1 MPQNKNLA
9 WENLIMAKATN
20 GIGEFDQKLLDIM
33 NGRMTDVSEI
43 AAVLAQADEARFV
56 DVLNHLDGTVLS
68 EVMDKL
74 PENKRVMIAEY
85 VKVRQMAGNIRQE
98 NDVWS
103 VSAEE
108 YVKNSENLSKWKV
121 DLNGEEF
128 KSAREVV
135 DWMNVSDDE
144 KKVLM
149 ETAAKKVLEESRT
162 VKGLT
167 EKQYKEAI
175 NYEIQVA
182 VYMAATATAVVKEGV
197 NPKVATQEAV
207 NKFVAE
213 GNKKNSLD
221 VSVDAIAAYAA
232 STHEWIEERK
242 NRALVAFADTKFG
255 KQVENIAKA
264 TERELKA
271 WDTALS
277 NNKTIGKAYKVA
289 RKYAP
294 VIGKIARG
302 AAIGAG
308 MLAVAHMAPAGMAGY
323 AAYAVATSTK
333 PLLEDYKKAKAQ
345 AAAKGQN
352 LGFSAFASQN
362 KIDVVKSSVM
372 AVNMFVSGVVGY
384 GALGLNNLATRGG
397 IAAGMGI
404 LNTLAIHHRDEKAA
418 AAAANPNGNT
428 NAPKASWTRAF
439 VRGMGNSAFG
449 FGLGMLFRNW
459 DSLFGKETTAEI
471 TEKTIDMPGAAE
483 ADSTNVTDSTVVKP
497 DLPEG
502 ISEQDKQ
509 DILAMLE
516 DDCNC
521 DEPGKVNANDC
532 EAKIKR
538 QEQVV
543 DYEDGVAGSDAEKA
557 KYAELKRFWKDRAN
571 KFLEPCEQQDLELLF
586 KAGKL
591 NMDDFPGINSM
602 EEFTYKF
609 GLMRKMNLPHQ
620 RPLVE
625 EIGEMLKKAQDVRCG
640 EDDSNAK
647 FEELMKM
654 KAMHP
659 DFAHDVANGMN
670 SYDNRGHYLCEEP
683 KPVVHEEVKSAPQKD
698 PEPVKTEKTT
708 VPVVEEEEVQPV
720 RTAIIEE
727 QPVYDQ
733 PAVYQVSFE
742 DGEKAPQLGGKDYR
756 NASYDYKPGP
766 VYENTVSLGGNNVV
780 EYQFQ
785 DGVLNVTSASIESD
799 EGVRALAEQLRGFPD
814 VADPE
819 QKAAE
824 IVAKAGVYMDLAE
837 NTEHPEKIH
846 GLNQWIAGYSKD
858 LERHGIEFKD
868 DGLGVKEGFD
878 KQAAIQEM
886 NSRAGQE
893 NLKLQKEIGNAM
905 RRAARGK
912 DY

>member
-308 MLAVAHMAPAGMAGY
+308 MLAVAHMAPAGMAVY

-333 PLLEDYKKAKAQ
+333 PLLEGYKKEKDQ
-345 AAAKGQN
+345 AAARGQT
-352 LGFSAFASQN
+352 LGFSAYANQN
-362 KIDVVKSSVM
+362 KIDVIKASVG
-372 AVNMFVSGVVGY
+372 AVNMIVSGVVGY

-557 KYAELKRFWKDRAN
+557 KYAELKRFWRDRAN

-683 KPVVHEEVKSAPQKD
+683 KRVVHEEVKSAPQKD
-698 PEPVKTEKTT
+698 PEPVKTEKPT

>member
-1 MPQNKNLA
+1 
-9 WENLIMAKATN
+9 MAKATN

-308 MLAVAHMAPAGMAGY
+308 MLAVAHMAPAGMAVY

-333 PLLEDYKKAKAQ
+333 PLLEGYKKEKDQ
-345 AAAKGQN
+345 AAARGQT
-352 LGFSAFASQN
+352 LGFSAYANQN
-362 KIDVVKSSVM
+362 KIDVIKASVG
-372 AVNMFVSGVVGY
+372 AVNMIVSGVVGY

-502 ISEQDKQ
+502 ISEQDKK

-532 EAKIKR
+532 EAKIKI
-538 QEQVV
+538 Q
-543 DYEDGVAGSDAEKA
+543 EKA
-557 KYAELKRFWKDRAN
+557 PETAADLKFWASRADMFVEDCDQKD
-571 KFLEPCEQQDLELLF
+571 LDLLF

-625 EIGEMLKKAQDVRCG
+625 EIEEMLKKVQDVRCG
-640 EDDSNAK
+640 EGDSNAK

-698 PEPVKTEKTT
+698 PEPVKTEKPT

>member
-308 MLAVAHMAPAGMAGY
+308 MLAVAHMVPAGVAVY
-323 AAYAVATSTK
+323 AAYAVRTSTK
-333 PLLEDYKKAKAQ
+333 PLLEDYKKAKA
-345 AAAKGQN
+345 KDPT
-352 LGFSAFASQN
+352 LGFTAYAGQN
-362 KIDVVKSSVM
+362 KIDVVKAAVGT
-372 AVNMFVSGVVGY
+372 VNMIVSGAVGY
-384 GALGLNNLATRGG
+384 GALGLDNLVARGG
-397 IAAGMGI
+397 VAATMGVI
-404 LNTLAIHHRDEKAA
+404 NAGAIHHRDKKNAA
-418 AAAANPNGNT
+418 AAAAAGNT
-428 NAPKASWTRAF
+428 TVQQASWTRAL
-439 VRGMGNSAFG
+439 VRGIGNSVAG
-449 FGLGMLFRNW
+449 FGLGMFFRNW
-459 DSLFGKETTAEI
+459 DSWLGKETTAEI

-483 ADSTNVTDSTVVKP
+483 ADSTNVADSTVVKP
-497 DLPEG
+497 NLPEG

-521 DEPGKVNANDC
+521 DEQGKVNANDC
-532 EAKIKR
+532 EAKIKI
-538 QEQVV
+538 Q
-543 DYEDGVAGSDAEKA
+543 EKA
-557 KYAELKRFWKDRAN
+557 PETAADLQFWRSRADMFVEVCDQN
-571 KFLEPCEQQDLELLF
+571 DLELLF

-625 EIGEMLKKAQDVRCG
+625 EIEEMLKKVQDVRCG
-640 EDDSNAK
+640 EGDGNAK
-647 FEELMKM
+647 LEEVMKM
-654 KAMHP
+654 EAMHP

-698 PEPVKTEKTT
+698 PELVKTEEPT

-742 DGEKAPQLGGKDYR
+742 DGEKAPQLGGKEYR
-756 NASYDYKPGP
+756 NVSYDYKPGP

-814 VADPE
+814 VANPE

-846 GLNQWIAGYSKD
+846 GLNQWIASYSKD

-878 KQAAIQEM
+878 KQAAISAM

-893 NLKLQKEIGNAM
+893 NLKLQKEVGNAM
-905 RRAARGK
+905 RRAARNK

>member
-308 MLAVAHMAPAGMAGY
+308 MLAVAHMAPAGMAVY

-333 PLLEDYKKAKAQ
+333 PLLEGYKKEKDQ
-345 AAAKGQN
+345 AAARGQT
-352 LGFSAFASQN
+352 LGFSAYANQN
-362 KIDVVKSSVM
+362 KIDVIKASVG
-372 AVNMFVSGVVGY
+372 AVNMIVSGVVGY

-471 TEKTIDMPGAAE
+471 TAKTIDMPGAAE
-483 ADSTNVTDSTVVKP
+483 ADSTNVADSTVVKP
-497 DLPEG
+497 NLPEG
-502 ISEQDKQ
+502 INEQDKK

-532 EAKIKR
+532 EAKIKV
-538 QEQVV
+538 Q
-543 DYEDGVAGSDAEKA
+543 EKA
-557 KYAELKRFWKDRAN
+557 PETAADLKFWASRADMFVEDCDQKD
-571 KFLEPCEQQDLELLF
+571 LDLLF

-609 GLMRKMNLPHQ
+609 GLMRRMNLPHQ

-625 EIGEMLKKAQDVRCG
+625 EIEEMLKKVQDVRCG
-640 EDDSNAK
+640 EGDSNAK

-654 KAMHP
+654 EAMHP

-683 KPVVHEEVKSAPQKD
+683 KPVVHEDVKPAPQKD
-698 PEPVKTEKTT
+698 PEPVKTEKPT
-708 VPVVEEEEVQPV
+708 VPVVEEEEVRPV
-720 RTAIIEE
+720 RAAVIEE
-727 QPVYDQ
+727 QQIYDQ
-733 PAVYQVSFE
+733 PEVRKVAFV
-742 DGEKAPQLGGKDYR
+742 DGEKAPKLVGKDYR

-814 VADPE
+814 VANPE

-878 KQAAIQEM
+878 KQAAISEM
-886 NSRAGQE
+886 RSLAGQE
-893 NLKLQKEIGNAM
+893 NLKLQKEIGNAN

>member
-1 MPQNKNLA
+1 M
-9 WENLIMAKATN
+9 
-20 GIGEFDQKLLDIM
+20 
-33 NGRMTDVSEI
+33 
-43 AAVLAQADEARFV
+43 
-56 DVLNHLDGTVLS
+56 
-68 EVMDKL
+68 
-74 PENKRVMIAEY
+74 
-85 VKVRQMAGNIRQE
+85 
-98 NDVWS
+98 
-103 VSAEE
+103 
-108 YVKNSENLSKWKV
+108 
-121 DLNGEEF
+121 
-128 KSAREVV
+128 
-135 DWMNVSDDE
+135 
-144 KKVLM
+144 
-149 ETAAKKVLEESRT
+149 
-162 VKGLT
+162 
-167 EKQYKEAI
+167 
-175 NYEIQVA
+175 
-182 VYMAATATAVVKEGV
+182 
-197 NPKVATQEAV
+197 
-207 NKFVAE
+207 
-213 GNKKNSLD
+213 
-221 VSVDAIAAYAA
+221 
-232 STHEWIEERK
+232 
-242 NRALVAFADTKFG
+242 VAFADTKFG

-308 MLAVAHMAPAGMAGY
+308 MLAVAHMAPAGMAVY

-333 PLLEDYKKAKAQ
+333 PLLEGYKKEKDQ
-345 AAAKGQN
+345 AAARGQT
-352 LGFSAFASQN
+352 LGFSAYANQN
-362 KIDVVKSSVM
+362 KIDVIKASVG
-372 AVNMFVSGVVGY
+372 AVNMIVSGVVGY

-471 TEKTIDMPGAAE
+471 TAKTIDMPGAAE
-483 ADSTNVTDSTVVKP
+483 ADSTNVADSTVVKP
-497 DLPEG
+497 NLPEG
-502 ISEQDKQ
+502 INEQDKK

-532 EAKIKR
+532 EAKIKI
-538 QEQVV
+538 Q
-543 DYEDGVAGSDAEKA
+543 EKA
-557 KYAELKRFWKDRAN
+557 PETAADLKFWASRADMFVEDCDQKD
-571 KFLEPCEQQDLELLF
+571 LDLLF

-625 EIGEMLKKAQDVRCG
+625 EIEEMLKKVQDVRCG
-640 EDDSNAK
+640 EGDSNAK

-654 KAMHP
+654 EAMHP

-683 KPVVHEEVKSAPQKD
+683 KPVVHEEVKTAPQKD
-698 PEPVKTEKTT
+698 PEPVKTEKPT

-733 PAVYQVSFE
+733 PEVRKVAFV
-742 DGEKAPQLGGKDYR
+742 DGEKAPQLVGKDYR
-756 NASYDYKPGP
+756 NVSYDYQSGP

>member
-308 MLAVAHMAPAGMAGY
+308 MLAVAHMAPAGMAVY

-333 PLLEDYKKAKAQ
+333 PLLEGYKKEKDQ
-345 AAAKGQN
+345 AAARGQT
-352 LGFSAFASQN
+352 LGFSAYANQN
-362 KIDVVKSSVM
+362 KIDVIKASVG
-372 AVNMFVSGVVGY
+372 AVNMIVSGVVGY

-459 DSLFGKETTAEI
+459 DSLFGKETT
-471 TEKTIDMPGAAE
+471 TIDMPGAAA

-497 DLPEG
+497 NLPEG

-557 KYAELKRFWKDRAN
+557 KYAELKRFWGDRAN

-640 EDDSNAK
+640 EGDSNAK

-683 KPVVHEEVKSAPQKD
+683 KRVVHEEVKTAPQKD
-698 PEPVKTEKTT
+698 PEPVKTEKPT
-708 VPVVEEEEVQPV
+708 VPAVEEEEVQPV

-727 QPVYDQ
+727 QVVYDQ

-742 DGEKAPQLGGKDYR
+742 DGEKAPKLVGKDYR
-756 NASYDYKPGP
+756 NVSYDYKPGP

-814 VADPE
+814 VANPE

-846 GLNQWIAGYSKD
+846 GLNQWIAAYSKD

-878 KQAAIQEM
+878 KQAAISAM

-893 NLKLQKEIGNAM
+893 NLKLQKEVSNAM
-905 RRAARGK
+905 RRVARGK

>member
-1 MPQNKNLA
+1 
-9 WENLIMAKATN
+9 
-20 GIGEFDQKLLDIM
+20 
-33 NGRMTDVSEI
+33 
-43 AAVLAQADEARFV
+43 
-56 DVLNHLDGTVLS
+56 
-68 EVMDKL
+68 
-74 PENKRVMIAEY
+74 
-85 VKVRQMAGNIRQE
+85 
-98 NDVWS
+98 
-103 VSAEE
+103 
-108 YVKNSENLSKWKV
+108 
-121 DLNGEEF
+121 
-128 KSAREVV
+128 
-135 DWMNVSDDE
+135 MNVSDDE

-308 MLAVAHMAPAGMAGY
+308 MLAVAHMAPAGMAVY

-557 KYAELKRFWKDRAN
+557 KYAELKRFWRDRAN

-683 KPVVHEEVKSAPQKD
+683 KRVVHEEVKSAPQKD
-698 PEPVKTEKTT
+698 PEPVKTEKPT

>member
-1 MPQNKNLA
+1 MHPDN
-9 WENLIMAKATN
+9 
-20 GIGEFDQKLLDIM
+20 
-33 NGRMTDVSEI
+33 
-43 AAVLAQADEARFV
+43 
-56 DVLNHLDGTVLS
+56 
-68 EVMDKL
+68 
-74 PENKRVMIAEY
+74 
-85 VKVRQMAGNIRQE
+85 
-98 NDVWS
+98 
-103 VSAEE
+103 
-108 YVKNSENLSKWKV
+108 
-121 DLNGEEF
+121 
-128 KSAREVV
+128 
-135 DWMNVSDDE
+135 
-144 KKVLM
+144 
-149 ETAAKKVLEESRT
+149 
-162 VKGLT
+162 
-167 EKQYKEAI
+167 
-175 NYEIQVA
+175 
-182 VYMAATATAVVKEGV
+182 
-197 NPKVATQEAV
+197 
-207 NKFVAE
+207 
-213 GNKKNSLD
+213 
-221 VSVDAIAAYAA
+221 
-232 STHEWIEERK
+232 
-242 NRALVAFADTKFG
+242 FADTKFG

-308 MLAVAHMAPAGMAGY
+308 MLAVAHMVPAGMAVY

-333 PLLEDYKKAKAQ
+333 PLLEGYKKEKDQ
-345 AAAKGQN
+345 AAARGQT
-352 LGFSAFASQN
+352 LGFSAYANQN
-362 KIDVVKSSVM
+362 KIDVIKASVG
-372 AVNMFVSGVVGY
+372 AVNMIVSGVVGY

-471 TEKTIDMPGAAE
+471 TAKTIDMPGAAE
-483 ADSTNVTDSTVVKP
+483 ADSTNVADSTVVKP
-497 DLPEG
+497 NLPEG
-502 ISEQDKQ
+502 INEQDKK

-532 EAKIKR
+532 EAKIKI
-538 QEQVV
+538 Q
-543 DYEDGVAGSDAEKA
+543 EKA
-557 KYAELKRFWKDRAN
+557 PETAADLKFWASRADMFVEDCDQKD
-571 KFLEPCEQQDLELLF
+571 LDLLF

-625 EIGEMLKKAQDVRCG
+625 EIEEMLKKVQDVRCG
-640 EDDSNAK
+640 EGDSNAK

-654 KAMHP
+654 EAMHP

-683 KPVVHEEVKSAPQKD
+683 KPVVHEEVKTAPQKD
-698 PEPVKTEKTT
+698 PEPVKTEKPT

-733 PAVYQVSFE
+733 PEVRKVAFV
-742 DGEKAPQLGGKDYR
+742 DGEKAPQLVGKDYR
-756 NASYDYKPGP
+756 NVSYDYQSGP

>member
-1 MPQNKNLA
+1 
-9 WENLIMAKATN
+9 MAKATN

-308 MLAVAHMAPAGMAGY
+308 MLAVAHMAPAGMAVY

-333 PLLEDYKKAKAQ
+333 PLLEGYKKEKDQ
-345 AAAKGQN
+345 AAARGQT
-352 LGFSAFASQN
+352 LGFSAYANQN
-362 KIDVVKSSVM
+362 KIDVIKASVG
-372 AVNMFVSGVVGY
+372 AVNMIVSGVVGY

-557 KYAELKRFWKDRAN
+557 KYAELKRFWRDRAN

-683 KPVVHEEVKSAPQKD
+683 KRVVHEEVKSAPQKD
-698 PEPVKTEKTT
+698 PEPVKTEKPT

>member
-9 WENLIMAKATN
+9 WENLIMAKTTN
-20 GIGEFDQKLLDIM
+20 GISEFDQKLLDIM

-43 AAVLAQADEARFV
+43 AAVLVQADEARFV
-56 DVLNHLDGTVLS
+56 DVLNHLDRTVLA

-85 VKVRQMAGNIRQE
+85 VKVRQMAGNIHQE
-98 NDVWS
+98 NDVWN

-144 KKVLM
+144 KKILM
-149 ETAAKKVLEESRT
+149 ETAARKVLEESRT

-182 VYMAATATAVVKEGV
+182 VYMAATATAAVKKGV

-242 NRALVAFADTKFG
+242 NRALVAFAKTKFG
-255 KQVENIAKA
+255 KQVEKIAEA
-264 TERELKA
+264 TEKELKK

-277 NNKTIGKAYKVA
+277 NNKTIGEAYKVA

-308 MLAVAHMAPAGMAGY
+308 MLAVAHMVPAGAAVY
-323 AAYAVATSTK
+323 AAYAVRTSTK
-333 PLLEDYKKAKAQ
+333 PLLEDYKKAKA
-345 AAAKGQN
+345 KDPT
-352 LGFSAFASQN
+352 LGFAAYAGQN
-362 KIDVVKSSVM
+362 KIDVIKAAVG
-372 AVNMFVSGVVGY
+372 AVNMIVSGVAGYSAVGLDNLVAR
-384 GALGLNNLATRGG
+384 GSVAATMGLIN
-397 IAAGMGI
+397 AG
-404 LNTLAIHHRDEKAA
+404 AIHHRDKKNAA
-418 AAAANPNGNT
+418 AAAAAGST
-428 NAPKASWTRAF
+428 TVQQASWARALG
-439 VRGMGNSAFG
+439 RGVGNSAVG

-459 DSLFGKETTAEI
+459 DSLFGKETT
-471 TEKTIDMPGAAE
+471 TIDMPGAAA

-497 DLPEG
+497 NLPEG

-532 EAKIKR
+532 EAKIKI
-538 QEQVV
+538 Q
-543 DYEDGVAGSDAEKA
+543 EKA
-557 KYAELKRFWKDRAN
+557 PETAADLKFWASRADMFVEDCDQKD
-571 KFLEPCEQQDLELLF
+571 LDLLF

-625 EIGEMLKKAQDVRCG
+625 EIEEMLKKVQDVRCG
-640 EDDSNAK
+640 EGDSNAK

-683 KPVVHEEVKSAPQKD
+683 KRVVHEEVKTAPQKD
-698 PEPVKTEKTT
+698 PEPVKTEEPT
-708 VPVVEEEEVQPV
+708 VPAVEEEEVQPV

-727 QPVYDQ
+727 QAVYDQ

-742 DGEKAPQLGGKDYR
+742 DGEKAPKLVGKDYR
-756 NASYDYKPGP
+756 NVSYDYKPGP

-814 VADPE
+814 VANPE

-846 GLNQWIAGYSKD
+846 GLNQWIAAYSKD

-878 KQAAIQEM
+878 KQAAISAM

-893 NLKLQKEIGNAM
+893 NLKLQKEVSNAM

>member
-9 WENLIMAKATN
+9 WENLIMAKAIN

-56 DVLNHLDGTVLS
+56 DVLNHLDGTVLA

-85 VKVRQMAGNIRQE
+85 VKVRQMAGNIHQE
-98 NDVWS
+98 NDVWN

-144 KKVLM
+144 KKILM

-182 VYMAATATAVVKEGV
+182 VYMAATATAAVKEGV

-255 KQVENIAKA
+255 KQVEKIAEA

-308 MLAVAHMAPAGMAGY
+308 MLAVAHMVPAGVAVY
-323 AAYAVATSTK
+323 AAYAVRTSTK
-333 PLLEDYKKAKAQ
+333 PLFEDYKKAKA
-345 AAAKGQN
+345 KDPT
-352 LGFSAFASQN
+352 LGFAAYAGQN
-362 KIDVVKSSVM
+362 KIDVVKAAVG
-372 AVNMFVSGVVGY
+372 AVNMIVSGAVGY
-384 GALGLNNLATRGG
+384 GALGLDNLVARGG
-397 IAAGMGI
+397 VAATMGLI
-404 LNTLAIHHRDEKAA
+404 NAGAIHHRDKKNAA
-418 AAAANPNGNT
+418 AAAAAGST
-428 NAPKASWTRAF
+428 TVQQASWTRAL
-439 VRGMGNSAFG
+439 VRGMGNSAVG

-483 ADSTNVTDSTVVKP
+483 ADSTNVADSTVVKP
-497 DLPEG
+497 NLPEG
-502 ISEQDKQ
+502 ISEQDKK

-557 KYAELKRFWKDRAN
+557 KYAELKRFWGDRAN
-571 KFLEPCEQQDLELLF
+571 KFLEPCDQKDLDLLF

-625 EIGEMLKKAQDVRCG
+625 EIEEMLKKVQDVRCG
-640 EDDSNAK
+640 EGDSNAK

-654 KAMHP
+654 EAMHS

-683 KPVVHEEVKSAPQKD
+683 KPVVHEEVKPAPQKD
-698 PEPVKTEKTT
+698 PEPIKTEKPT

-733 PAVYQVSFE
+733 PEVRKVAFV
-742 DGEKAPQLGGKDYR
+742 DGEKAPQLGGKDYC
-756 NASYDYKPGP
+756 NVSYDYKPGP

-858 LERHGIEFKD
+858 LERYGIEFKD

-893 NLKLQKEIGNAM
+893 NLKLQGEVGKMM
-905 RRAARGK
+905 RRARGK

>member
-308 MLAVAHMAPAGMAGY
+308 MLAVAHMAPAGMAVY

-557 KYAELKRFWKDRAN
+557 KYAELKRFWRDRAN

-683 KPVVHEEVKSAPQKD
+683 KRVVHEEVKSAPQKD
-698 PEPVKTEKTT
+698 PEPVKTEKPT

-742 DGEKAPQLGGKDYR
+742 DGEKAPQLVGKDYR
-756 NASYDYKPGP
+756 NVSYDYQSGP

>member
-1 MPQNKNLA
+1 
-9 WENLIMAKATN
+9 
-20 GIGEFDQKLLDIM
+20 
-33 NGRMTDVSEI
+33 
-43 AAVLAQADEARFV
+43 
-56 DVLNHLDGTVLS
+56 
-68 EVMDKL
+68 
-74 PENKRVMIAEY
+74 
-85 VKVRQMAGNIRQE
+85 
-98 NDVWS
+98 
-103 VSAEE
+103 
-108 YVKNSENLSKWKV
+108 
-121 DLNGEEF
+121 
-128 KSAREVV
+128 
-135 DWMNVSDDE
+135 
-144 KKVLM
+144 
-149 ETAAKKVLEESRT
+149 
-162 VKGLT
+162 
-167 EKQYKEAI
+167 
-175 NYEIQVA
+175 
-182 VYMAATATAVVKEGV
+182 
-197 NPKVATQEAV
+197 
-207 NKFVAE
+207 
-213 GNKKNSLD
+213 
-221 VSVDAIAAYAA
+221 
-232 STHEWIEERK
+232 
-242 NRALVAFADTKFG
+242 
-255 KQVENIAKA
+255 
-264 TERELKA
+264 
-271 WDTALS
+271 
-277 NNKTIGKAYKVA
+277 
-289 RKYAP
+289 
-294 VIGKIARG
+294 
-302 AAIGAG
+302 
-308 MLAVAHMAPAGMAGY
+308 
-323 AAYAVATSTK
+323 
-333 PLLEDYKKAKAQ
+333 
-345 AAAKGQN
+345 
-352 LGFSAFASQN
+352 
-362 KIDVVKSSVM
+362 
-372 AVNMFVSGVVGY
+372 
-384 GALGLNNLATRGG
+384 
-397 IAAGMGI
+397 
-404 LNTLAIHHRDEKAA
+404 
-418 AAAANPNGNT
+418 
-428 NAPKASWTRAF
+428 
-439 VRGMGNSAFG
+439 MGNSAFG

-516 DDCNC
+516 AVCNC

-557 KYAELKRFWKDRAN
+557 KYAELKRFWRDRAN

-683 KPVVHEEVKSAPQKD
+683 KRVVHEEVKSAPQKD
-698 PEPVKTEKTT
+698 PEPVKTEKPT

>member
-9 WENLIMAKATN
+9 WENLIMAKTTN
-20 GIGEFDQKLLDIM
+20 GISEFDQKLLDIM

-56 DVLNHLDGTVLS
+56 DVLNHLDRTVLA

-85 VKVRQMAGNIRQE
+85 VKVRQMAGNIHQE
-98 NDVWS
+98 NDVWN

-144 KKVLM
+144 KKILM
-149 ETAAKKVLEESRT
+149 ETAARKVLEESRT

-182 VYMAATATAVVKEGV
+182 VYMAATATAAVKKGV

-242 NRALVAFADTKFG
+242 NRALVAFAKTKFG
-255 KQVENIAKA
+255 KQVEKIAEA
-264 TERELKA
+264 TEKELKK

-277 NNKTIGKAYKVA
+277 NNKTIGEAYKVA

-308 MLAVAHMAPAGMAGY
+308 TLMVAHMAPAGMAVY

-333 PLLEDYKKAKAQ
+333 PLLEEYKKEKAQ

-372 AVNMFVSGVVGY
+372 AANMIVSGLVGY
-384 GALGLNNLATRGG
+384 DVLGLNNWVARGG
-397 IAAGMGI
+397 VAATMGLI
-404 LNTLAIHHRDEKAA
+404 NAGAIHHRDKKNAA
-418 AAAANPNGNT
+418 AAAAAGST
-428 NAPKASWTRAF
+428 TVQQASWTRALF
-439 VRGMGNSAFG
+439 KGVGNSAAG

-459 DSLFGKETTAEI
+459 DSLFGKETT
-471 TEKTIDMPGAAE
+471 TIDMPGAAA

-497 DLPEG
+497 NLPEG

-557 KYAELKRFWKDRAN
+557 KYAELKRFWGDRAN

-640 EDDSNAK
+640 EGDSNAK

-683 KPVVHEEVKSAPQKD
+683 KRAVHEEVKTAPQKD
-698 PEPVKTEKTT
+698 PEPVKTEEPT
-708 VPVVEEEEVQPV
+708 VPAVEEEEVQPV

-727 QPVYDQ
+727 QAVYDQ

-742 DGEKAPQLGGKDYR
+742 DGEKAPKLVGKDYR
-756 NASYDYKPGP
+756 NVSYDYKPGP

-814 VADPE
+814 VANPE

-846 GLNQWIAGYSKD
+846 GLNQWIAAYSKD

-878 KQAAIQEM
+878 KQAAISAM

-893 NLKLQKEIGNAM
+893 NLKLQKEVSNAM

>member
-308 MLAVAHMAPAGMAGY
+308 MLAVAHMAPAGMAVY

-333 PLLEDYKKAKAQ
+333 PLLEGYKKEKDQ
-345 AAAKGQN
+345 AAARGQT
-352 LGFSAFASQN
+352 LGFSAYANQN
-362 KIDVVKSSVM
+362 KIDVIKASVG
-372 AVNMFVSGVVGY
+372 AVNMIVSGVVGY

-502 ISEQDKQ
+502 ISEQDKK

-532 EAKIKR
+532 EAKIKI
-538 QEQVV
+538 Q
-543 DYEDGVAGSDAEKA
+543 EKA
-557 KYAELKRFWKDRAN
+557 PETAADLKFWASRADMFVEDCDQKD
-571 KFLEPCEQQDLELLF
+571 LDLLF

-625 EIGEMLKKAQDVRCG
+625 EIEEMLKKVQDVRCG
-640 EDDSNAK
+640 EGDSNAK

-698 PEPVKTEKTT
+698 PEPVKTEKPT

>member
-1 MPQNKNLA
+1 
-9 WENLIMAKATN
+9 MAKATN

-308 MLAVAHMAPAGMAGY
+308 MLAVAHMAPAGMAVY

-333 PLLEDYKKAKAQ
+333 PLLEGYKKEKDQ
-345 AAAKGQN
+345 AAARGQT
-352 LGFSAFASQN
+352 LGFSAYANQN

-557 KYAELKRFWKDRAN
+557 KYAELKRFWRDRAN

-683 KPVVHEEVKSAPQKD
+683 KRVVHEEVKSAPQKD
-698 PEPVKTEKTT
+698 PEPVKTEKPT

>member
-1 MPQNKNLA
+1 
-9 WENLIMAKATN
+9 
-20 GIGEFDQKLLDIM
+20 
-33 NGRMTDVSEI
+33 
-43 AAVLAQADEARFV
+43 
-56 DVLNHLDGTVLS
+56 
-68 EVMDKL
+68 
-74 PENKRVMIAEY
+74 MI
-85 VKVRQMAGNIRQE
+85 
-98 NDVWS
+98 
-103 VSAEE
+103 
-108 YVKNSENLSKWKV
+108 
-121 DLNGEEF
+121 
-128 KSAREVV
+128 
-135 DWMNVSDDE
+135 
-144 KKVLM
+144 
-149 ETAAKKVLEESRT
+149 
-162 VKGLT
+162 
-167 EKQYKEAI
+167 
-175 NYEIQVA
+175 
-182 VYMAATATAVVKEGV
+182 
-197 NPKVATQEAV
+197 
-207 NKFVAE
+207 
-213 GNKKNSLD
+213 
-221 VSVDAIAAYAA
+221 
-232 STHEWIEERK
+232 
-242 NRALVAFADTKFG
+242 
-255 KQVENIAKA
+255 
-264 TERELKA
+264 
-271 WDTALS
+271 
-277 NNKTIGKAYKVA
+277 
-289 RKYAP
+289 
-294 VIGKIARG
+294 
-302 AAIGAG
+302 
-308 MLAVAHMAPAGMAGY
+308 
-323 AAYAVATSTK
+323 
-333 PLLEDYKKAKAQ
+333 
-345 AAAKGQN
+345 
-352 LGFSAFASQN
+352 
-362 KIDVVKSSVM
+362 
-372 AVNMFVSGVVGY
+372 VSGVVGY

-471 TEKTIDMPGAAE
+471 TAKTIDMPGAAE
-483 ADSTNVTDSTVVKP
+483 ADSTNVADSTVVKP
-497 DLPEG
+497 NLPEG
-502 ISEQDKQ
+502 INEQDKK

-532 EAKIKR
+532 EAKIKI
-538 QEQVV
+538 Q
-543 DYEDGVAGSDAEKA
+543 EKA
-557 KYAELKRFWKDRAN
+557 PETAADLKFWASRADMFVEDCDQKD
-571 KFLEPCEQQDLELLF
+571 LDLLF

-625 EIGEMLKKAQDVRCG
+625 EIEEMLKKVQDVRCG
-640 EDDSNAK
+640 EGDSNAK

-670 SYDNRGHYLCEEP
+670 SYDNRGHYQCEEP

-698 PEPVKTEKTT
+698 PEPVKTEKPT

>member
-85 VKVRQMAGNIRQE
+85 VKVRQMARNIRQE
-98 NDVWS
+98 NDVWN

-182 VYMAATATAVVKEGV
+182 VYMAATATAAVKEGV

-232 STHEWIEERK
+232 STHDWIEERK

-264 TERELKA
+264 TEKELKA

-308 MLAVAHMAPAGMAGY
+308 MLAVAHMVPAGAAVY
-323 AAYAVATSTK
+323 AAYAVRTSTK
-333 PLLEDYKKAKAQ
+333 PLLEDYKKAKA
-345 AAAKGQN
+345 KDPT
-352 LGFSAFASQN
+352 LGFAAYAGQN
-362 KIDVVKSSVM
+362 KIDVIKAAVR
-372 AVNMFVSGVVGY
+372 AVNMIVSGVAGYSAVG
-384 GALGLNNLATRGG
+384 LDNLVARGG
-397 IAAGMGI
+397 VAATMGLI
-404 LNTLAIHHRDEKAA
+404 DAGAIHHRDKKNAA
-418 AAAANPNGNT
+418 AAAAAGST
-428 NAPKASWTRAF
+428 TVQQASWTRAL
-439 VRGMGNSAFG
+439 VRGMGNSAVG

-497 DLPEG
+497 NLPEG

-557 KYAELKRFWKDRAN
+557 KYAELKRFWWDRAN
-571 KFLEPCEQQDLELLF
+571 KFLEPCEPQDLGLLF

-640 EDDSNAK
+640 EGDSNAK

-683 KPVVHEEVKSAPQKD
+683 KPVVHEEVKSASQKD
-698 PEPVKTEKTT
+698 PELVKKEEPT
-708 VPVVEEEEVQPV
+708 VPVLEEEEVQPV
-720 RTAIIEE
+720 RTAVIEE

-733 PAVYQVSFE
+733 PEVRKVAFV

-756 NASYDYKPGP
+756 NVSYDYKPGP

-893 NLKLQKEIGNAM
+893 NLKLQKEHGNVM
-905 RRAARGK
+905 RRVARGK

>member
-308 MLAVAHMAPAGMAGY
+308 MLAVAHMAPAGMAVY

-333 PLLEDYKKAKAQ
+333 PLLEGYKKEKDQ
-345 AAAKGQN
+345 AAARGQT
-352 LGFSAFASQN
+352 LGFSAYANQN
-362 KIDVVKSSVM
+362 KIDVIKASVG
-372 AVNMFVSGVVGY
+372 AVNMIVSGVVGY

-502 ISEQDKQ
+502 ISEQDKK

-532 EAKIKR
+532 EAKIKI
-538 QEQVV
+538 Q
-543 DYEDGVAGSDAEKA
+543 EKA
-557 KYAELKRFWKDRAN
+557 PETAADLKFWASRADMFVEDCDQKD
-571 KFLEPCEQQDLELLF
+571 LDLLF

-625 EIGEMLKKAQDVRCG
+625 EIEEMLKKVQDVRCG
-640 EDDSNAK
+640 EGDSNAK

-654 KAMHP
+654 EAMHP

-683 KPVVHEEVKSAPQKD
+683 KPVVHEEVKTAPQKD
-698 PEPVKTEKTT
+698 PEPVKTEKPT

-733 PAVYQVSFE
+733 PEVRKVAFV
-742 DGEKAPQLGGKDYR
+742 DGEKAPQLVGKDYR
-756 NASYDYKPGP
+756 NVSYDYQSGP

>member
-1 MPQNKNLA
+1 
-9 WENLIMAKATN
+9 MAKATN

-56 DVLNHLDGTVLS
+56 DVLNQLDGTVLS

-74 PENKRVMIAEY
+74 PENRRVMIAEY
-85 VKVRQMAGNIRQE
+85 VKVRQMAKNIRQE
-98 NDVWS
+98 NDVWN

-182 VYMAATATAVVKEGV
+182 VYMAATATAAVKEGV

-232 STHEWIEERK
+232 STHDWIEERK
-242 NRALVAFADTKFG
+242 DRALVAFADTKFS

-264 TERELKA
+264 TEKELKA

-308 MLAVAHMAPAGMAGY
+308 MLAVAHMVPAGVAVY
-323 AAYAVATSTK
+323 AAYAVRTSTK
-333 PLLEDYKKAKAQ
+333 PLLEDYKKAKA
-345 AAAKGQN
+345 KDST
-352 LGFSAFASQN
+352 LGFAAYAGQN
-362 KIDVVKSSVM
+362 KIDVVKAAVG
-372 AVNMFVSGVVGY
+372 AVNMIVSGAVGY
-384 GALGLNNLATRGG
+384 GALGLDNLVARGSVAATMGV
-397 IAAGMGI
+397 INAG
-404 LNTLAIHHRDEKAA
+404 AIHHRDKKNAA
-418 AAAANPNGNT
+418 AAAAAGST
-428 NAPKASWTRAF
+428 TVQQASWARALA
-439 VRGMGNSAFG
+439 RGIGISAAG

-459 DSLFGKETTAEI
+459 DNWFGKETTAEI
-471 TEKTIDMPGAAE
+471 TAKTIDMPGAAE
-483 ADSTNVTDSTVVKP
+483 ADSMNVADSTVVKP
-497 DLPEG
+497 NLLKG

-509 DILAMLE
+509 DILTMLE

-532 EAKIKR
+532 EAKIKI
-538 QEQVV
+538 Q
-543 DYEDGVAGSDAEKA
+543 EKA
-557 KYAELKRFWKDRAN
+557 PETAADLKFWASRADMFVEDCDQKD
-571 KFLEPCEQQDLELLF
+571 LDLLF

-625 EIGEMLKKAQDVRCG
+625 EIEEMLKKVQDVRCG
-640 EDDSNAK
+640 EGDSNAK

-654 KAMHP
+654 EAMHP

-683 KPVVHEEVKSAPQKD
+683 KPVVHEDVKSAPQKD
-698 PEPVKTEKTT
+698 PEPVKTEEPT

-720 RTAIIEE
+720 RAAIIEE

-733 PAVYQVSFE
+733 PEVRKVAFV
-742 DGEKAPQLGGKDYR
+742 DGEKAPKLVGKDYR

-814 VADPE
+814 VANPE

-837 NTEHPEKIH
+837 NTKHPEKIH
-846 GLNQWIAGYSKD
+846 GLNQWIASYSKD

-878 KQAAIQEM
+878 KQAAISVMESQP
-886 NSRAGQE
+886 GQE
-893 NLKLQKEIGNAM
+893 NLKLQQELGNVM
-905 RRAARGK
+905 RRAVSGK